1 MQQLLLLE
9 LRVLTLL
16 LHHAKLVGSFTL
28 RRAFVDML
36 LPCEGGHM
44 LDDSKVRDGSSGARG
59 RGRGRGS
66 VLICC
71 DIDEVGN
78 NIYVGRE
85 FGQDEKG
92 LDLL

>member
-1 MQQLLLLE
+1 
-9 LRVLTLL
+9 
-16 LHHAKLVGSFTL
+16 
-28 RRAFVDML
+28 
-36 LPCEGGHM
+36 M

-71 DIDEVGN
+71 DIDKVDN

-85 FGQDEKG
+85 FGQDEKS